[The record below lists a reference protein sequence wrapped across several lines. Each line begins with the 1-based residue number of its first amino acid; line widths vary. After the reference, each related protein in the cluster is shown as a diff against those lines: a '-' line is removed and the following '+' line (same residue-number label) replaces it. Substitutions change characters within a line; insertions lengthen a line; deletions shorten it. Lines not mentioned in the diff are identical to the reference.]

1 MGESNTFEN
10 NVGFFSNLLPFP
22 PLTAGKNNSTN
33 SVYLLKRHLLSHLP
47 SAGYSHTTA
56 LPSVQLSSR
65 HSFVSA
71 LSPLWELR
79 DTLCPFYLKHP
90 HFPARYT
97 ACMACMY
104 YTRVISST
112 SAPRRVTAL
121 KKWLPLVW
129 TSQTY
134 GTLAA
139 ALTCPESIGCLA
151 EALMVIY
158 MLTVPVII
166 PDKITVNKQG
176 CFLRLWPFSLFL
188 FSQVPNQIK
197 CLWKSST
204 SAASSSLTLSAD
216 RQTGL
221 SWN

>member
-10 NVGFFSNLLPFP
+10 NVGFFSSHNLLPFP
-22 PLTAGKNNSTN
+22 PLRAGKSNNTN

-71 LSPLWELR
+71 LTSLRELR

-97 ACMACMY
+97 ACMACMC
-104 YTRVISST
+104 YTHVISSS

-121 KKWLPLVW
+121 KNGFPWPEPVRPMAPWQQLSHALRAL
-129 TSQTY
+129 
-134 GTLAA
+134 GTL
-139 ALTCPESIGCLA
+139 
-151 EALMVIY
+151 
-158 MLTVPVII
+158 
-166 PDKITVNKQG
+166 Q
-176 CFLRLWPFSLFL
+176 RH
-188 FSQVPNQIK
+188 
-197 CLWKSST
+197 
-204 SAASSSLTLSAD
+204 
-216 RQTGL
+216 
-221 SWN
+221 